1 MPALIS
7 EQFRIHNAQQF
18 EEAFSEAVATN
29 MYFFMGRPQNW
40 DTSAVA
46 GATSYVG
53 QATGSQHSNSYL
65 ATPDENNPPTPIDS
79 FNYEKEIFDD
89 MISLKRITS
98 SDVRLVIPRHN
109 WTSGITYSM
118 YRSNYSSDYKANS
131 AGENAPHLYSAK
143 FYVVNDYKVYK
154 CIFNGSS
161 PSNPNGVA
169 STVAP
174 TGTATTV
181 FTTADGYKWKF
192 LYSIGTDDVIKFFTS
207 SYIPVPSSWG
217 VGAAGDPTNGTDV
230 KAAAVDG
237 SIDTVV
243 IKNGGTG
250 YVDNNTTGYTNVP
263 VRGDWAQ
270 NGGTQAL
277 ATVKVTSGAVSEVTI
292 TNAGA
297 GYTYAY
303 INVNNTEIT
312 GIGAPGTEAVLE
324 VIIPPSGGHGD
335 NIYKELGTKRVMI
348 NSRVQ
353 YDENLEFTVD
363 TDFRR
368 IGILRDPLEAG
379 GGAASGTTYNA
390 LTAIKFPSGTSA
402 SFNVDETVT
411 QTGTGASGKVV
422 SWDSGTKI
430 LKVYQSSYEHIATG
444 NQGGDLTP
452 FSGGNAV
459 TGAGSGSVET
469 PDTTYSLTTSNL
481 TFANG
486 YSTPEVKKYTGD
498 IIYVENRRTV
508 SRSIDQ
514 IEDVKL
520 VVEF

>member
-18 EEAFSEAVATN
+18 EEAFSEAASTK

-40 DTSAVA
+40 DTTAVA

-53 QATGSQHSNSYL
+53 QSTGSQHSNSYL

-79 FNYEKEIFDD
+79 FNYEKETFDD
-89 MISLKRITS
+89 MISLKRVTS

-109 WTSGITYSM
+109 WTSGVTYSM
-118 YRSNYSSDYKANS
+118 YRSNYSTDYKANS

-143 FYVVNDYKVYK
+143 YYVVNDYKVYK

-161 PSNPNGVA
+161 PSNVNGIA

-174 TGTATTV
+174 SGTQTTI
-181 FTTADGYKWKF
+181 FNTADGYKWKF
-192 LYSIGTDDVIKFFTS
+192 MYSIGTDDVIKFFTS
-207 SYIPVPSSWG
+207 SYIPVPANWG
-217 VGAAGDPTNGTDV
+217 TGPSGDPANGTDV
-230 KAAAVDG
+230 KNAAVDG

-243 IKNGGTG
+243 IKNGGAG
-250 YVDNNTTGYTNVP
+250 YTDNNVTGYTNVP
-263 VRGDWAQ
+263 IRGDWAQ
-270 NGGTQAL
+270 NGGSQAL

-292 TNAGA
+292 TTPGS

-303 INVNNTEIT
+303 VNVNATEIT
-312 GIGAPGTEAVLE
+312 GVGSPSTTAVLE
-324 VIIPPSGGHGD
+324 VVLPPSGGHGA
-335 NIYKELGTKRVMI
+335 NIFKELGTKRVMI
-348 NSRVQ
+348 NSRVA
-353 YDENLEFTVD
+353 YDENQEFPVD

-379 GGAASGTTYNA
+379 GGAASGSTYSA
-390 LTAIKFPSGTSA
+390 LTAIKFPSATSA
-402 SFNVDETVT
+402 SFNIDEVVT
-411 QTGTGASGKVV
+411 QTTTGASGKVV

-430 LKVYQSSYEHIATG
+430 LKIYQSSYEHIATG
-444 NQGGDLTP
+444 DQGGDLTP
-452 FSGGNAV
+452 FSGGNAI

-469 PDTTYSLTTSNL
+469 PDTAYSSTTSNL

>member
-29 MYFFMGRPQNW
+29 MYFFMGRPQTW
-40 DTSAVA
+40 DTTAVA

-65 ATPDENNPPTPIDS
+65 AAPDENNPPTPIDS

-109 WTSGITYSM
+109 WTSGVTYSM

-174 TGTATTV
+174 TGTNTTV

-192 LYSIGTDDVIKFFTS
+192 LYSIGTDDVIKFFTT
-207 SYIPVPSSWG
+207 SYIPVPSAWG
-217 VGAAGDPTNGTDV
+217 VGSSGDPTNGVDV

-237 SIDTVV
+237 AIDTV
-243 IKNGGTG
+243 IINNGGTG
-250 YVDNNTTGYTNVP
+250 YTDNNVTGYTNVP
-263 VRGDWAQ
+263 IRGDWAK

-277 ATVKVTSGAVSEVTI
+277 ATVKVTSGAVTEVTV
-292 TNAGA
+292 TTPGS
-297 GYTYAY
+297 GYTYGY
-303 INVNNTEIT
+303 INVNATEIS
-312 GIGAPGTEAVLE
+312 GIGAPGVSAVLE
-324 VIIPPSGGHGD
+324 VVIPPAGGHGY
-335 NIYKELGTKRVMI
+335 NINKELGTKRVMV
-348 NSRVQ
+348 NARVQ
-353 YDENLEFTVD
+353 YDESLEFPVD

-368 IGILRDPLEAG
+368 IGILRDPEQTG
-379 GGAASGTTYNA
+379 GGAATGATYNA
-390 LTAIKFPSGTSA
+390 LVAVKFPSSTVA
-402 SFNVDETVT
+402 SFNIDEIVT
-411 QTGTGASGKVV
+411 QATTNAKGKVV
-422 SWDSGTKI
+422 SWDSSTKI
-430 LKVYQSSYEHIATG
+430 LKLYQSSYEHIGTG
-444 NQGGDLTP
+444 DQGGDLP
-452 FSGGNAV
+452 AFSGGNAI
-459 TGAGSGSVET
+459 TGADSGSVET
-469 PDTTYSLTTSNL
+469 PEVGYSLTTSNL
-481 TFANG
+481 TFTNG
-486 YSTPEVKKYTGD
+486 YAGTEIKKYTGD

>member
-18 EEAFSEAVATN
+18 EEAFSEAAPTN
-29 MYFFMGRPQNW
+29 MYFFMGRPQDW
-40 DTSAVA
+40 DTAAVA

-53 QATGSQHSNSYL
+53 QASGSQHSGSYL
-65 ATPDENNPPTPIDS
+65 AAPDENNPPTPIDS

-89 MISLKRITS
+89 MISLKRIQS
-98 SDVRLVIPRHN
+98 SDVRLVVNRYN
-109 WTSGITYSM
+109 WTSGTTYSM
-118 YRSNYSSDYKANS
+118 YRSNYSADFKANS
-131 AGENAPHLYSAK
+131 AGENAPHIYSAK
-143 FYVVNDYKVYK
+143 YYVVSDYKVYK
-154 CIFNGSS
+154 CIYNGSS
-161 PSNPNGVA
+161 PANPNGIA

-174 TGTATTV
+174 SGTGTTI
-181 FTTADGYKWKF
+181 FTTADTYKWKF
-192 LYSIGTDDVIKFFTS
+192 LYSIGTDDVIKFFTT
-207 SYIPVPSSWG
+207 SYAPVPANWG
-217 VGAAGDPTNGTDV
+217 VGAAGDPANGVDV

-237 SIDTVV
+237 AIDTIV
-243 IKNGGTG
+243 INTGGTG
-250 YVDNNTTGYTNVP
+250 YTDNATTGYTNVP
-263 VRGDWAQ
+263 IRGDWAQ
-270 NGGTQAL
+270 NGGVQAL
-277 ATVKVTSGAVSEVTI
+277 ATVKVSSGAVSEVTI
-292 TNAGA
+292 TTPGS
-297 GYTYAY
+297 GYTYGY
-303 INVNNTEIT
+303 INVNSTEIS

-324 VIIPPSGGHGD
+324 VIIPPAGGHGY
-335 NIYKELGTKRVMI
+335 NIYKELGTKRVMV

-353 YDENLEFTVD
+353 YDENLEFPVD

-368 IGILRDPLEAG
+368 IGVLRNPEESG
-379 GGAASGTTYNA
+379 GGLASGSTYNG
-390 LTAIKFPSGTSA
+390 LTAIKFPSATVA
-402 SFNVDETVT
+402 SFNIDETVT
-411 QTGTGASGKVV
+411 QTTTGATGKVV
-422 SWDSGTKI
+422 SWDSSTKI

-452 FSGGNAV
+452 FSGSNAI
-459 TGAGSGSVET
+459 TGALSSSVET

-486 YSTPEVKKYTGD
+486 YSAPEIKKYTGD